1 MLSSV
6 SCWCEH
12 FSLPSFARHCAWAP
26 SLPASRPCAPALAP
40 SLSGSWACLLPVPAL
55 LPHLSWPG
63 EERQGAQAWGQAAPG
78 AVAEPGGWSSSPAP
92 PMTCGAAFVPPSDSL
107 SQRLTWQNRASGLGT
122 AETLSLGGSSLGRL
136 GGLRGSLVIHLL
148 DHWAHRDPPGAQ
160 PGAHRTAVQSM
171 GGHRGWYQLR
181 LPESLLWASRCSKCR
196 FLPSSQQSYT
206 TGTVLIP
213 ILEMSRLSHRKV

>member
-1 MLSSV
+1 MLASV

-26 SLPASRPCAPALAP
+26 SLPASRPCAPSLAP

-63 EERQGAQAWGQAAPG
+63 EERQGTQAWGQAAPG

-92 PMTCGAAFVPPSDSL
+92 PMTCGAAFVPPGDSL

-136 GGLRGSLVIHLL
+136 GGGGGSVAPL
-148 DHWAHRDPPGAQ
+148 
-160 PGAHRTAVQSM
+160 
-171 GGHRGWYQLR
+171 
-181 LPESLLWASRCSKCR
+181 
-196 FLPSSQQSYT
+196 SSTCWT
-206 TGTVLIP
+206 TGPTGTP
-213 ILEMSRLSHRKV
+213 RCPARCPPHSRSSINGRA